1 MNDLEMVAVVRK
13 EGLLFNAAPEQ
24 VDKTLVDLDE
34 IELITRLELPK
45 DFPRDGTGARANLQ
59 DSGWAARLAKFRS

>member
-1 MNDLEMVAVVRK
+1 MVAVVPK
-13 EGLLFNAAPEQ
+13 DVLLFNAAPEQ